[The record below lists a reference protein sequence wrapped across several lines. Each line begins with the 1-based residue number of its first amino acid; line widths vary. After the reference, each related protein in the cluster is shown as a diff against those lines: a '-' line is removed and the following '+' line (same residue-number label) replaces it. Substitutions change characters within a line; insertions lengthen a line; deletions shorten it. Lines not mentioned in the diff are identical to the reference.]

1 MEMQAARLNQTD
13 SFHDS
18 SPNGKRES
26 PVKLSEKDNIMKYF
40 KKDIPL
46 VAGKRKERL
55 IKYDF
60 KDPVLNKEFLEATV
74 HHNSMKYRMKK
85 DPIYR
90 RKV

>member
-1 MEMQAARLNQTD
+1 
-13 SFHDS
+13 
-18 SPNGKRES
+18 
-26 PVKLSEKDNIMKYF
+26 MKYF

-74 HHNSMKYRMKK
+74 HHNSMKYRMK
-85 DPIYR
+85 
-90 RKV
+90 